1 MLLFFFLEINT
12 VHQLKKEALQKHKKR
27 KVIVRGNDKQ
37 FQLDT
42 LVEPVPLVLQINTT
56 QNESTE
62 SKTEPIKKVEKTKL
76 KPVKKAKA
84 RQKKM

>member
-1 MLLFFFLEINT
+1 M
-12 VHQLKKEALQKHKKR
+12 KKEALQKHKKR
-27 KVIVRGNDKQ
+27 KVVRGNDKQ

-42 LVEPVPLVLQINTT
+42 LIEPVPLDLQISKT

-62 SKTEPIKKVEKTKL
+62 SKTEPIKKVERTKL

>member
-1 MLLFFFLEINT
+1 M
-12 VHQLKKEALQKHKKR
+12 KKEALQKHKKR
-27 KVIVRGNDKQ
+27 KVIVGGNDKQ

-42 LVEPVPLVLQINTT
+42 LIEPVPLDLQVSKT

-62 SKTEPIKKVEKTKL
+62 SKTEPIKKVERTKL